1 MFRSLRWRIAALYA
15 LLLAVAL
22 VAIGVVIVV
31 RFQAILYENT
41 AQRVDRTM
49 SAIVQAAYPASLLDA
64 TNESP
69 FETLINSGN
78 VENWESPTTY
88 IQIDAA
94 DGAVLNKSSNLG
106 AQTFPKN
113 PALGPSAPG
122 PAFRK
127 VDLPSGWFLVEDR
140 LLQVAPTVGVV
151 VHVGEPLDALQ
162 RTFAQ
167 ARNAIAGI
175 VAAALL
181 AVIAL
186 SLLIARQV
194 TEPINDLARTMR
206 EIGTDLLGRRVA
218 IRKRK
223 DEIGQLAESF
233 DDLLARLGEAF
244 ARERQFI
251 SDASHELRTPLTS
264 IKANAQ
270 LLLRWGNSDPNVLH
284 DSLETIAGESGALAG
299 IVDGMLT
306 LAKADRGDAVLEDPV
321 SLGAVTRQAAKRAQ
335 ARASEKGL
343 ALDVRIG
350 RDGIVTGDESL
361 LRQLVSNLIDN
372 AVKFTDSGAVDV
384 SVDSSNGRV
393 WIEVRDTGPG
403 IPSGE
408 LARIFERFYRADKAR
423 SREVPGTGLGLAIV
437 SSIARVHGGSVS
449 ATSLPAGGASFRAT
463 FPAAPLM
470 ESS

>member
-1 MFRSLRWRIAALYA
+1 MFRSLRWRIAALYG

-22 VAIGVVIVV
+22 AAIGVAIVV
-31 RFQAILYENT
+31 RFQTILYENT

-49 SAIVQAAYPASLLDA
+49 AAIVQAAYPAGLLDT

-78 VENWESPTTY
+78 VENWQSPTTY
-88 IQIDAA
+88 VQVDAA
-94 DGAVLNKSSNLG
+94 NGAVLNKSSNLG
-106 AQTFPKN
+106 SEAFPQN
-113 PALGPSAPG
+113 PALDPADPG
-122 PAFRK
+122 PTFRQ

-140 LLQVAPTVGVV
+140 LLQVAPGVAV
-151 VHVGEPLDALQ
+151 AVHVGEPLGALQ

-167 ARNAIAGI
+167 ARNTIVGI
-175 VAAALL
+175 VAAAIL

-206 EIGTDLLGRRVA
+206 ESGTDLLGRRVA

-270 LLLRWGNSDPNVLH
+270 LLLRWGNSDPKVLH

-299 IVDGMLT
+299 IVGGMLT
-306 LAKADRGDAVLEDPV
+306 LAKADRGDAVLEHRV
-321 SLGAVTRQAAKRAQ
+321 SLGAVTQEAANR
-335 ARASEKGL
+335 ARARAVEKGL
-343 ALDVRIG
+343 ALNVCVDREV
-350 RDGIVTGDESL
+350 IVIGDESL

-372 AVKFTDSGAVDV
+372 AIKFTDRGAVDA
-384 SVDSSNGRV
+384 SVGSANDLA

-403 IPSGE
+403 IPKDE
-408 LARIFERFYRADKAR
+408 LPRIFERFYRADKAR

-449 ATSLPAGGASFRAT
+449 AASLSTGGASFRAT
-463 FPAAPLM
+463 FPIAPLM
-470 ESS
+470 